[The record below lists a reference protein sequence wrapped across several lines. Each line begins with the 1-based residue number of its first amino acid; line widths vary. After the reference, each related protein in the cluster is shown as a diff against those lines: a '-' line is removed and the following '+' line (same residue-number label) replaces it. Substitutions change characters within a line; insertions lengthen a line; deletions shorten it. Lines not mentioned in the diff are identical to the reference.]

1 MFRALVDH
9 SMSRETRNF
18 VPVKLFILGR
28 PGSGKSEAY
37 RQTEQFLLQSHKDW
51 SVVHYTDYE
60 ILQEM
65 FQFENHFQL
74 NEKLRKFLPREHGGF
89 DVRDFSVLDDV
100 LKELEKKIKFRYS
113 DIRSE
118 QLIVIE
124 FARDDYGQALKLFS
138 PNFLKDAYFL
148 FINSDINTCIQRV
161 HDRIAHSSSIDD
173 HFVSDDIICS
183 YYKKQRIPFKL
194 ERVDAPNLAKV
205 QVITSRMH
213 ILNNKGSQ
221 QDFAKKI
228 NRLINRIIKHEEQEK
243 RSSILGDAFSQWGH
257 NRIFVRASEL
267 KMRAV
272 SLFRI

>member
-1 MFRALVDH
+1 M
-9 SMSRETRNF
+9 
-18 VPVKLFILGR
+18 PVKLFVLGR

-37 RQTEQFLLQSHKDW
+37 RLIDKYIQQSHQDW
-51 SVVHYTDYE
+51 NVIHFTDYE

-65 FQFENHFQL
+65 FQFEKHFQL
-74 NEKLRKFLPREHGGF
+74 NEKLRRFLPREHEGF

-100 LKELEKKIKFRYS
+100 LKELEKNIKFRYS
-113 DIRSE
+113 ALNNE

-124 FARDDYGQALKLFS
+124 FARNDYEKALRQFS
-138 PNFLKDAYFL
+138 PGFLKDAYFL
-148 FINSDINTCIQRV
+148 FINSDINSCIQRV
-161 HDRIAHSSSIDD
+161 HRRVAHSTSLDD
-173 HFVSDDIICS
+173 HFVSEDIIYS

-194 ERVDAPNLAKV
+194 ERVDSPHLTKV
-205 QVITSRMH
+205 QVITSKMH

-228 NRLINRIIKHEEQEK
+228 NRFIHRIIKHEEFEE
-243 RSSILGDAFSQWGH
+243 RTTILGNAFTQWGH

-272 SLFRI
+272 SLLRI

>member
-1 MFRALVDH
+1 M
-9 SMSRETRNF
+9 
-18 VPVKLFILGR
+18 PVKLFVLGR

-37 RQTEQFLLQSHKDW
+37 RQIEKYLQQSHKDW
-51 SVVHYTDYE
+51 SVVHFTDYE

-65 FQFENHFQL
+65 FQFEKHFQL

-113 DIRSE
+113 DARNE

-124 FARDDYGQALKLFS
+124 FARDDYGEALKLFS
-138 PNFLKDAYFL
+138 PGFLKDAYFL
-148 FINSDINTCIQRV
+148 FINSDINRCIQRV
-161 HDRIAHSSSIDD
+161 HSRVAHSTSVDD

-194 ERVDAPNLAKV
+194 ERVDSPQVTKV
-205 QVITSRMH
+205 QVISSKKH

-221 QDFAKKI
+221 QDLAKKI
-228 NRLINRIIKHEEQEK
+228 QRLINRIIKHEELKE
-243 RSSILGDAFSQWGH
+243 RSLINGEAFTQWGYDH
-257 NRIFVRASEL
+257 IFVRASEL
-267 KMRAV
+267 KMRAL
-272 SLFRI
+272 SLLRI

>member
-1 MFRALVDH
+1 MA
-9 SMSRETRNF
+9 
-18 VPVKLFILGR
+18 VKLFVLGR

-37 RQTEQFLLQSHKDW
+37 RQIDKYIQQSHQYW
-51 SVVHYTDYE
+51 SVVHFTDYE

-65 FQFENHFQL
+65 FQFEKYFQL
-74 NEKLRKFLPREHGGF
+74 NEKLRKFRPREHGGF

-100 LKELEKKIKFRYS
+100 LKELEKKIRFRYS
-113 DIRSE
+113 DVRNE

-124 FARDDYGQALKLFS
+124 FARDDYGKALKLFS
-138 PNFLKDAYFL
+138 PGFLKDAYFL

-161 HDRIAHSSSIDD
+161 HYRVAHSSSIDD

-183 YYKKQRIPFKL
+183 YYKRQRIPFKL
-194 ERVDAPNLAKV
+194 ERVDSPNLTKV

-213 ILNNKGSQ
+213 IINNKGSQ

-228 NRLINRIIKHEEQEK
+228 NRLINSIIKHEEQEK
-243 RSSILGDAFSQWGH
+243 RFSILGEAFTHWGYNH
-257 NRIFVRASEL
+257 ILVPSSAL

-272 SLFRI
+272 SLLRFKRHVIH